1 MRQKPY
7 KRLAEL
13 ERVSEIAAR
22 RARANAPDPEME
34 KLKAMFQAR
43 AADPEVQKQMAESP
57 PGFLGMRVQQL
68 RAELMGKAY
77 SHYQQERPPR

>member
-1 MRQKPY
+1 MKQNLY

-34 KLKAMFQAR
+34 KLKAMLQAR
-43 AADPEVQKQMAESP
+43 AADPEVQKLMAEAP

-68 RAELMGKAY
+68 RAELMG
-77 SHYQQERPPR
+77 RPRCL